1 VPKLTVITRKAYG
14 GAYDVMASKHI
25 RADLNFAWPTAEIAV
40 MGPDGAVNIIY
51 RHELAKA
58 EDPEARRRALID
70 EYRDTFANPF
80 RAAELG
86 YVDEVIHPRETRR
99 KLIRGLDMLQDKVDT
114 NPPRKHGNIPL

>member
-1 VPKLTVITRKAYG
+1 
-14 GAYDVMASKHI
+14 
-25 RADLNFAWPTAEIAV
+25 
-40 MGPDGAVNIIY
+40 VNIIY
-51 RHELAKA
+51 RQDLAKA
-58 EDPEARRRALID
+58 DDADARRRELT
-70 EYRDTFANPF
+70 EHYRDTFANPF